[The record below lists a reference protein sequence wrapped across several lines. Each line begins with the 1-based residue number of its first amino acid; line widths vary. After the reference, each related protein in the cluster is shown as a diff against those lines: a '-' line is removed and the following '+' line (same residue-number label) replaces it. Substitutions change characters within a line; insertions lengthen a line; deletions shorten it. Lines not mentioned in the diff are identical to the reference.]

1 MGSAVVDRMVAGFT
15 TLGLVTLSLLTISR
29 TATVNGGLRS
39 ADGTSVITCYC
50 VKQDKRPRSCFQ
62 EFTDRCVCPVGFR
75 ESEGCSHGGRG
86 EKAGGRGE
94 KAGGAGSIAVVETT
108 ERGRTGTEGG
118 STVEKSSN
126 PLNFPSF
133 QELELVSETY

>member
-62 EFTDRCVCPVGFR
+62 EFTDRCVCPLGFR

-86 EKAGGRGE
+86 EKAGG
-94 KAGGAGSIAVVETT
+94 AGSIAMVETT
-108 ERGRTGTEGG
+108 RRGTPGTEEG

-126 PLNFPSF
+126 PFNFPSF
-133 QELELVSETY
+133 QVLELVSET

>member
-39 ADGTSVITCYC
+39 ADGTSVIICYC
-50 VKQDKRPRSCFQ
+50 VKQDSRPRSCFQ
-62 EFTDRCVCPVGFR
+62 EFTDRCVCPLGFR

-86 EKAGGRGE
+86 EKAGE
-94 KAGGAGSIAVVETT
+94 VGSIAVVETT

-126 PLNFPSF
+126 PFNFPNF
-133 QELELVSETY
+133 QELGLVSET